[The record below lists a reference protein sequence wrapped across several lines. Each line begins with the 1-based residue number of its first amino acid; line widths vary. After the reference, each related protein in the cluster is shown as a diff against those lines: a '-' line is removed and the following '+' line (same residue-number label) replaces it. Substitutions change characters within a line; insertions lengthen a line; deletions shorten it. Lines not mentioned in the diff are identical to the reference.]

1 MSSGVRSHTVPQADR
16 VAVTLPRL
24 VEMKENGEPIVMVTA
39 YDFPSATVAEA
50 AGVDL
55 VLVGDSA
62 ANVVLG
68 YDRTDLVSMDE
79 MIMLGKAV
87 RRGLRTPMMIAD
99 MPMGS
104 YEASDELAVLS
115 AQRLIKETGAQTVKL
130 EAGGVSAR
138 RAKAIVAAGIPVMGH
153 LGLTPQTAT
162 ALGGYKAQGKSAKA
176 AIQMYDDA
184 FALQEAG
191 CFAIVFE
198 AVPGEIASTIA
209 ARLDV
214 ITIGI
219 GAGAGTSGQVLV
231 FHDLLGITTGHMAK
245 FVKQYADVH
254 AEMTAAVGR
263 YADDVRAG
271 SFPGPE
277 HAYAID
283 EEELAEFRR
292 HVDSE
297 ALASAKAWE
306 WEPLS

>member
-24 VEMKENGEPIVMVTA
+24 AEMKENGEPIVMVTA
-39 YDFPSATVAEA
+39 YDYPSATVAEA

-68 YDRTDLVSMDE
+68 YDRTDLVSMEE

-87 RRGLRTPMMIAD
+87 RRGLSTPLMIAD

-104 YEASDELAVLS
+104 YEASDELAVIN

-191 CFAIVFE
+191 CFAVVFE
-198 AVPGEIASTIA
+198 AVPAEIAATIA
-209 ARLDV
+209 ERLDV
-214 ITIGI
+214 VTIGI
-219 GAGAGTSGQVLV
+219 GAGSGTSGQVLV

-254 AEMTAAVGR
+254 AEMTEAVGR
-263 YADDVRAG
+263 YADEVRGG

-277 HAYAID
+277 HVYAIED
-283 EEELAEFRR
+283 EELAEFRR
-292 HVDSE
+292 YVDDG
-297 ALASAKAWE
+297 ALASAKSWE